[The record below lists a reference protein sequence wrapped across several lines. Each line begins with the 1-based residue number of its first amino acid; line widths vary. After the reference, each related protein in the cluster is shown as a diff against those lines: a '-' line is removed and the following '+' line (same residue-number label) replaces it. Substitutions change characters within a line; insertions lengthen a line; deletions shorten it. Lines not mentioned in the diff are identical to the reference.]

1 MANNIS
7 IDGLSEAIA
16 RELRAFSNHVEE
28 EVRKAARDETK
39 KGVEKL
45 KATSPTRGGNNSY
58 ATGWKVKKQK
68 DNYTIYNEKKPQL
81 THLLENGH
89 VNRDG
94 SRTSGIVHIK
104 PVEEEVIEGFISALE
119 RGI

>member
-1 MANNIS
+1 MAS
-7 IDGLSEAIA
+7 IDDLSSLIS

-28 EVRKAARDETK
+28 EVRKAARDEAK

-45 KATSPTRGGNNSY
+45 KATSPTRGGSNSY
-58 ATGWKVKKQK
+58 ATGWKTKKK
-68 DNYTIYNEKKPQL
+68 GDNYIIYNEKKPQL

-94 SRTSGIVHIK
+94 SRTSAIVHIK
-104 PVEEEVIEGFISALE
+104 PVEQEVIEGFLSALE

>member
-1 MANNIS
+1 MASVDNFTDLIS
-7 IDGLSEAIA
+7 
-16 RELRAFSNHVEE
+16 RELQAFSNHCEE
-28 EVRKAARDETK
+28 EVRKASRDQAK

-45 KATSPTRGGNNSY
+45 KATSPTRGGNTSY
-58 ATGWKVKKQK
+58 ATGWKTKKK
-68 DNYTIYNEKKPQL
+68 GNAHIIYNEKKPQL

-94 SRTSGIVHIK
+94 SRTSAIVHIK
-104 PVEEEVIEGFISALE
+104 PVEQEVIEGFISTLE